1 MINLTDQQLLQR
13 LEIYEARGYL
23 RSQDHPT
30 LPLKIWNYTEQ
41 AQFDGI
47 WDEIT
52 IACRGLVTDINGKI
66 VARPFPK
73 FWNIEENKHK
83 ATEEFTVTE
92 KMDGSLGIVFYYEGE
107 LVFATRGSFTSDQ
120 AVKAKEIFEKTE
132 IEIYNWT
139 GLDGLN
145 TSSHFT
151 YLFEIIY
158 PENRIVVRYNEE
170 KLVLLS
176 IIETQTGKEVYRPAW
191 GLYLDCP
198 DWVEEYDCED
208 YTKLSELN
216 TEGAEGFVVRFSN
229 GDRCKIKFADY
240 VRLHKIMTC
249 ASTISVWEMLYYNKS
264 VNDALVGVPDEF
276 YKLIKDYYDELKT
289 QANSIE
295 KDYKEMFAVI
305 NTPNRRKFAETVLGD
320 RNIRHPQLMF
330 QLYDKKDIRESVLKL
345 IKPEFRKL

>member
-1 MINLTDQQLLQR
+1 MFITDEQLLQK
-13 LEIYEARGYL
+13 LGILEARGYL

-30 LPLKIWNYTEQ
+30 LPLRIWNYTEQ
-41 AQFDGI
+41 AQFEGR

-52 IACRGLVTDINGKI
+52 TACRGLVTDVSGKI
-66 VARPFPK
+66 VARPFRK

-120 AVKAKEIFEKTE
+120 AIKAKEIFEKTG
-132 IEIYNWT
+132 IEI
-139 GLDGLN
+139 DGLN
-145 TSSHFT
+145 PSSNFT

-176 IIETQTGKEVYRPAW
+176 IIDTQSGIEVPRYNW
-191 GLYLDCP
+191 DFYIDCP
-198 DWVEEYDCED
+198 HWVKEYDCED

-249 ASTISVWEMLYYNKS
+249 ASTLSVWEMLYYNKS

-289 QANSIE
+289 QADSIE
-295 KDYKEMFAVI
+295 KTYKEMFAVI
-305 NTPNRRKFAETVLGD
+305 NTPNRRKFAETVTAD
-320 RNIRHPQLMF
+320 RNIKYPQLMF